1 MNIEDRFSRRWPW
14 WLAVYF
20 FTAWLLLSWLL
31 PGGRTDDSEALYL
44 AQSLAWGYEA
54 KNPPLFYWLTWVL
67 TQFTGPSNE
76 AVFFIRMT
84 ALWLT
89 FVGCHRLAQLLTPDT
104 TLAFAAAMAPLLVL
118 QFNWYALR
126 DLTHTVLAMAAYVWL
141 VIALFQTIQT
151 PSLKNYLL
159 MALVAVA
166 GLHSKYVF
174 LLFLLACAIALTL
187 NTAGRRLIF
196 HRHTITALLLMLAL
210 GIPHG
215 WWLLQAKAV
224 VASQMQYSMGLD
236 PGLAPFSGP
245 YSMAQSLAA
254 LLILPLGITLL
265 ACCPKTLWQRQVT
278 HDLFS
283 VRRAIVRDS
292 VLISLLA
299 LMVAIP
305 LGLRTIKPHHLCFLV
320 PGVVWLVARIPVSE
334 LSQKQ
339 ARRFIKLAL
348 AWSLTC
354 LIAFGLSS
362 RYKEMDDDCLR
373 CSEYLPYQAYAEALK
388 QAGFEG
394 GTVIAL
400 GNNRRLNAAG
410 LREWFPDS
418 RFIQHDMSQLYTPP
432 PRHVP
437 GDCLLLWSNKEDEE
451 VLHRVAQG
459 QAGPYPIVLAD
470 GQQGILRGQFI
481 QREVSAADIRYALF
495 RGGVGECR

>member
-1 MNIEDRFSRRWPW
+1 MIMDRLRTRWPW

-20 FTAWLLLSWLL
+20 FIAWLLLSWVL
-31 PGGRTDDSEALYL
+31 PGGRTDDSEALFL
-44 AQSLAWGYEA
+44 AQSFAWGYEA

-67 TQFTGPSNE
+67 TQLTVPSNE

-89 FVGCHRLAQLLTPDT
+89 FVGCHRLAHLLTPDK
-104 TLAFAAAMAPLLVL
+104 TLAFAAAIAPTLVL

-141 VIALFQTIQT
+141 FIALFQTIEA

-159 MALVAVA
+159 MALVAIA
-166 GLHSKYVF
+166 GLHTKYVF
-174 LLFLLACAIALTL
+174 LLFLLACTLTL
-187 NTAGRRLIF
+187 AFRPTGRRFLLD
-196 HRHTITALLLMLAL
+196 RHTIPALLLMLAL
-210 GIPHG
+210 GLPHG
-215 WWLLQAKAV
+215 WWLLQAKAA
-224 VASQMQYSMGLD
+224 VAAQMQYSMGLNSD
-236 PGLAPFSGP
+236 LAPFSGP

-254 LLILPLGITLL
+254 LLILPLGISLL
-265 ACCPKTLWQRQVT
+265 ACWPKTLWQREVA

-283 VRRAIVRDS
+283 LRRAIVRDS

-339 ARRFIKLAL
+339 AKLFIKLAL
-348 AWSLTC
+348 VWSLTC
-354 LIAFGLSS
+354 LLTFGLSS

-373 CSEYLPYQAYAEALK
+373 CSEYLPYQTYAESLK
-388 QAGFEG
+388 KMGFEG
-394 GTVIAL
+394 GTVVAL
-400 GNNRRLNAAG
+400 GNNRRLNAAA
-410 LREWFPDS
+410 LRPWFPDS

-432 PRHVP
+432 ARHEP
-437 GDCLLLWSNKEDEE
+437 GDCLLLWSSKEDEE
-451 VLHRVAQG
+451 VLRRIAQG
-459 QAGPYPIVLAD
+459 KAGPYPIVLAD
-470 GQQGILRGQFI
+470 GQQGVLHGRFI

-495 RGGVGECR
+495 RGGAGDCR